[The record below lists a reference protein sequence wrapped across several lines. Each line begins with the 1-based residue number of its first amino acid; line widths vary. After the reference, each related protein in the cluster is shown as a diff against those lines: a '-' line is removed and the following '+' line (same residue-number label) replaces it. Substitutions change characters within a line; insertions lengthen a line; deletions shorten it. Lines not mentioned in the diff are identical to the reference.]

1 MFIMINAISLLHKPS
16 WFECKRPHE
25 FQVSVG
31 LTPNGSIL
39 LGGCG
44 ICLGYGASAGA
55 EASLSLGIKGYSLN
69 LLSGQLIYDSLYTP
83 TPSRFSHHTGFAPC
97 RAEH

>member
-1 MFIMINAISLLHKPS
+1 MLFLCFTTH
-16 WFECKRPHE
+16 R
-25 FQVSVG
+25 G
-31 LTPNGSIL
+31 LNVKGPTSFKYLWAWPPNGSIL

-44 ICLGYGASAGA
+44 ICLGYGASAGG
-55 EASLSLGIKGYSLN
+55 EASLGVGIKGYSLN

-83 TPSRFSHHTGFAPC
+83 TPSQFSHYTGLAPC